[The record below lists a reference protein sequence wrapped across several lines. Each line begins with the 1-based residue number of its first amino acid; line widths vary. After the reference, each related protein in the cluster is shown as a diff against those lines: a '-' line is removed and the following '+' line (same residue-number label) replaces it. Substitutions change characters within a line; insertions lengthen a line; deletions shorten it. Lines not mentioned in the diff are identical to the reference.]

1 MSSHSDVQELIRTQ
15 SLPTSDWNQYY
26 DRIYVDEEIKE
37 KLVNYG
43 LLLEQFQEQGFDEMT
58 LAYHGAVLLY
68 GPPGTGKTTLARGVA
83 NKVAQS
89 VKGGVEFR
97 EVRVEQLFSG
107 TLGDTPK
114 AVGNVFDTLIESAE
128 AGTKQVVLFDEVES
142 LISNRDTLVGETD
155 PMDVARAVNVALER
169 IDELAN
175 YPNIYL
181 ISTSNLPS
189 AVDSAFFDRADVHF
203 RIGNP
208 GPRHRGQILSDIFS
222 HLNNTFGCKLPTN
235 PSKMEHL
242 IDVTDG
248 FSGRRIRKTV
258 LESIV
263 SEQKTIIDPSQFT
276 INQVET
282 TAAST
287 RNRLLQ
293 DNADNLTETDLYES
307 DDSPAQR
314 DTNGDKRPETD
325 TTDKLATTGN
335 DRDQPRETPSE
346 ESVNADSPNSPSS
359 GSQETGASDF
369 EPTSNTQIS
378 RDLPIDEGVSGKTP
392 RALKRAG
399 TFASELLSE
408 GGHTNA
414 DLVEDVLTDENVESA
429 LYPIIMGQ
437 GLEAIRFEINDHS
450 FELKSDY
457 GMGND
462 GAISQPLDDVTA
474 SVPSEGQIDITF
486 QVTEGTGGI
495 GKLDSLGVD
504 SDGIALNVEAVQ
516 STGD

>member
-1 MSSHSDVQELIRTQ
+1 MSSESDVRELIRTQ
-15 SLPTSDWNQYY
+15 SLPTNDWDQYY
-26 DRIYVDEEIKE
+26 DRIYVDETIKE

-43 LLLEQFQEQGFDEMT
+43 LLLEQFQKQGFDEMT

-89 VKGGVEFR
+89 VGGDVEFR

-128 AGTKQVVLFDEVES
+128 TGTKQIVLFDEVES

-208 GPRHRGQILSDIFS
+208 EPRHRGQILSDIFS
-222 HLNNTFGCKLPTN
+222 HLNDTFGCKLPTKPN
-235 PSKMEHL
+235 QMDRL
-242 IDVTDG
+242 IEITNG
-248 FSGRRIRKTV
+248 FSGRRIRKIV

-263 SEQKTIIDPSQFT
+263 GDTRTIKDPSQFT
-276 INQVET
+276 IDQITN
-282 TAAST
+282 TAASA

-293 DNADNLTETDLYES
+293 DEADKLTETELYDSGQSSPKQSGKNKES
-307 DDSPAQR
+307 EPNQKKTQKRNLSLDDENNQSQRMGSNDHR
-314 DTNGDKRPETD
+314 DTSSSN
-325 TTDKLATTGN
+325 
-335 DRDQPRETPSE
+335 
-346 ESVNADSPNSPSS
+346 PSS
-359 GSQETGASDF
+359 GQ
-369 EPTSNTQIS
+369 SNGNKPRIS
-378 RDLPIDEGVSGKTP
+378 RDLPVDEGVSEKTQ
-392 RALKRAG
+392 RSLKRAAE
-399 TFASELLSE
+399 FVNDLLSAA
-408 GGHTNA
+408 GHPQT
-414 DLVEDVLTDENVESA
+414 DLVGNVLTDENVEKA
-429 LYPIIMGQ
+429 LYPILMSQ
-437 GLEAIRFEINDHS
+437 GLASIHFDVNGYL
-450 FELKSDY
+450 FVLQADY

-462 GAISQPLDDVTA
+462 SSISQPLDDVTEA
-474 SVPSEGQIDITF
+474 VPSQGQVIITF
-486 QVTEGTGGI
+486 RVDEQSGGI
-495 GKLDSLGVD
+495 EELESLGVD
-504 SDGIALNVEAVQ
+504 SKGVALNVETIQ
-516 STGD
+516 SERTK

>member
-1 MSSHSDVQELIRTQ
+1 MSSKYDMRELIRTQ

-43 LLLEQFQEQGFDEMT
+43 LLLEQFQQQGFDEMT

-89 VKGGVEFR
+89 VEGDVEFR

-128 AGTKQVVLFDEVES
+128 TGTKQVVLFDEVES

-222 HLNNTFGCKLPTN
+222 HLNETFGCTLPTN
-235 PSKMEHL
+235 PEHMGRL
-242 IDVTDG
+242 IEVTDG

-263 SEQKTIIDPSQFT
+263 GDRTTITDPSKFT
-276 INQVET
+276 INQVEA
-282 TAAST
+282 TATST
-287 RNRLLQ
+287 RSRLLK
-293 DNADNLTETDLYES
+293 DDADNLTETDLYES
-307 DDSPAQR
+307 NNPK
-314 DTNGDKRPETD
+314 TKKRSEGKRLETD
-325 TTDKLATTGN
+325 TTDGS
-335 DRDQPRETPSE
+335 DQTDSSRNQPQRTSTEEPARTDPPDQTHSE
-346 ESVNADSPNSPSS
+346 AVTDEA
-359 GSQETGASDF
+359 
-369 EPTSNTQIS
+369 QIT
-378 RDLPIDEGVSGKTP
+378 RDLPIDEGVSGKTQ

-399 TFASELLSE
+399 VFASELFSE
-408 GGHTNA
+408 AGHSNA
-414 DLVEDVLTDENVESA
+414 TLLEDVLTNKNVESA
-429 LYPIIMGQ
+429 LYPIVMGQ
-437 GLEAIRFEINDHS
+437 GLESIRFDVDGHS
-450 FELKSDY
+450 FQLTADY

-462 GAISQPLDDVTA
+462 GTIPQPLDDVTA
-474 SVPSEGQIDITF
+474 SVPSQGQIVITF
-486 QVTEGTGGI
+486 HVNEEVGGI
-495 GKLDSLGVD
+495 GKLDSLEVD
-504 SDGIALNVEAVQ
+504 SDEIAINVEAIQ

>member
-1 MSSHSDVQELIRTQ
+1 MSSQSDVRELIRTQ
-15 SLPTSDWNQYY
+15 SLPTDEWNQYY

-43 LLLEQFQEQGFDEMT
+43 LLIEQFQQQGFDEMT

-89 VKGGVEFR
+89 VEGDVEFR

-128 AGTKQVVLFDEVES
+128 TGTRQIVLFDEVES

-189 AVDSAFFDRADVHF
+189 AVDSAFFDRADVHL

-208 GPRHRGQILSDIFS
+208 EPHHRGQILADIFS
-222 HLNNTFGCKLPTN
+222 HLNETFGCKLPTN
-235 PSKMEHL
+235 PEQMDRLVE
-242 IDVTDG
+242 VTDG

-263 SEQKTIIDPSQFT
+263 GDRRTIIDPSEFT
-276 INQVET
+276 INQVEG
-282 TAAST
+282 TAASART
-287 RNRLLQ
+287 RLLQ
-293 DNADNLTETDLYES
+293 DEADNLTETDLYNSEES
-307 DDSPAQR
+307 PTHQNNDRSKP
-314 DTNGDKRPETD
+314 PETD
-325 TTDKLATTGN
+325 SSKKSVPADSKRQQSQE
-335 DRDQPRETPSE
+335 DSSE
-346 ESVNADSPNSPSS
+346 EPAKIESLDSKSGKSLAD
-359 GSQETGASDF
+359 
-369 EPTSNTQIS
+369 EPQIS
-378 RDLPIDEGVSGKTP
+378 RDLPIDEGISGKTQH
-392 RALKRAG
+392 ALNRAG
-399 TFASELLSE
+399 VFASELLSAA
-408 GGHTNA
+408 GHSSA
-414 DLVEDVLTDENVESA
+414 AMIEDVLTNENVESA
-429 LYPIIMGQ
+429 IYPMMMGQ
-437 GLEAIRFEINDHS
+437 DLEAIRFDIDGYS
-450 FELKSDY
+450 FELTANY
-457 GMGND
+457 GMDND
-462 GAISQPLDDVTA
+462 DTIPQPLNDVTTFL
-474 SVPSEGQIDITF
+474 PSQEQVVITF
-486 QVTEGTGGI
+486 QVNEDAGGI
-495 GKLDSLGVD
+495 RKLDSLEVD
-504 SDGIALNVEAVQ
+504 SEEIVLDVELNQ
-516 STGD
+516 SAGAK

>member
-1 MSSHSDVQELIRTQ
+1 MSSNSDVRELIRSQ

-43 LLLEQFQEQGFDEMT
+43 LLLEQFQQQGFDEMT

-89 VKGGVEFR
+89 VEGDVEFR

-128 AGTKQVVLFDEVES
+128 TGTKQIVLFDEVES

-208 GPRHRGQILSDIFS
+208 EPRHRGQILADIFT
-222 HLNNTFGCKLPTN
+222 HLNDTFGCKLPTD
-235 PSKMEHL
+235 PEQMDRL
-242 IDVTDG
+242 IKVTDG

-263 SEQKTIIDPSQFT
+263 GDRRTITDPSQFT
-276 INQVET
+276 IDQVEQ
-282 TAAST
+282 TAASART
-287 RNRLLQ
+287 RLLQ
-293 DNADNLTETDLYES
+293 DDADNLTETDLYES
-307 DDSPAQR
+307 EEAPIQQ
-314 DTNGDKRPETD
+314 DTDEEK
-325 TTDKLATTGN
+325 
-335 DRDQPRETPSE
+335 PSE
-346 ESVNADSPNSPSS
+346 PDTAEGPASADSEREQSQGTSAEESAPEQTDSS
-359 GSQETGASDF
+359 GTMSGKSTPDG
-369 EPTSNTQIS
+369 PQIS
-378 RDLPIDEGVSGKTP
+378 RELPIDEGVSGKTP

-399 TFASELLSE
+399 VFASDLLSAA
-408 GGHTNA
+408 GHSNA
-414 DLVEDVLTDENVESA
+414 PLVKDVLTNEDVESA
-429 LYPIIMGQ
+429 LYPIVMGQ
-437 GLEAIRFEINDHS
+437 GLEAIRFDIDDYS
-450 FELKSDY
+450 FELTADY

-462 GAISQPLDDVTA
+462 DTIAQPLDDVTA
-474 SVPSEGQIDITF
+474 AVPSQGQIVITF
-486 QVTEGTGGI
+486 QVNEETGSI

-504 SDGIALNVEAVQ
+504 SDEIAINVESIQ
-516 STGD
+516 SARD

>member
-1 MSSHSDVQELIRTQ
+1 MSSNSDVRELIRTQ

-43 LLLEQFQEQGFDEMT
+43 LLLEQFRRQGFDEMT

-68 GPPGTGKTTLARGVA
+68 GPPGTGKTTLTRGVA
-83 NKVAQS
+83 NEVAQS
-89 VKGGVEFR
+89 VEENIEFR

-128 AGTKQVVLFDEVES
+128 TGTKQIVLFDEVES

-169 IDELAN
+169 IDELAD

-208 GPRHRGQILSDIFS
+208 EPRHRGQILADIFS
-222 HLNNTFGCKLPTN
+222 HLNETFRCKLPTN
-235 PSKMEHL
+235 PEQMDRL
-242 IDVTDG
+242 IEVTDG

-263 SEQKTIIDPSQFT
+263 GDRSTITDPSQFT
-276 INQVET
+276 VDQVER
-282 TAAST
+282 TAASART
-287 RNRLLQ
+287 RLLQ
-293 DNADNLTETDLYES
+293 DDADNLTETKLYES
-307 DDSPAQR
+307 EELPTQQDAEKSKP
-314 DTNGDKRPETD
+314 PETG
-325 TTDKLATTGN
+325 TTRRSVPED
-335 DRDQPRETPSE
+335 SE
-346 ESVNADSPNSPSS
+346 DEQSEGDSAAESAQTDSSDSISGKS
-359 GSQETGASDF
+359 GSDGV
-369 EPTSNTQIS
+369 QIS
-378 RDLPIDEGVSGKTP
+378 RDLPIDEGVSGKTS
-392 RALKRAG
+392 RALNRAG
-399 TFASELLSE
+399 MFASELLSATE
-408 GGHTNA
+408 YNNA
-414 DLVEDVLTDENVESA
+414 DLVENVLTDENVESA
-429 LYPIIMGQ
+429 LYPIVMAQ
-437 GLEAIRFEINDHS
+437 GLESIRFDVGDHS
-450 FELKSDY
+450 FELAADY

-462 GAISQPLDDVTA
+462 DTIPQPLDDVTA
-474 SVPSEGQIDITF
+474 SVPSKGQVVITF
-486 QVTEGTGGI
+486 QVNEKSGGI
-495 GKLDSLGVD
+495 GKLDSLEVD
-504 SDGIALNVEAVQ
+504 SDRIALNVESIQ
-516 STGD
+516 SAEAK